1 MLLYLGVV
9 QLGLAYV
16 LFIRGVRKV
25 PAAEASLI
33 SMLEPILNPVWVLL
47 GTGEQPG
54 RWAIAGAVI
63 VVAAVVTRTLAP
75 AAPAREPT

>member
-1 MLLYLGVV
+1 VLLYLGVV

-16 LFIRGVRKV
+16 LFIGGVRKV

-33 SMLEPILNPVWVLL
+33 SMLEPILNPIWVLL
-47 GTGEQPG
+47 GTGERPG
-54 RWAIAGAVI
+54 PWAIAGAVI

-75 AAPAREPT
+75 AAPERVPT